1 VLTGGL
7 KQQGVTTAVA
17 TLDWQR
23 FERRVK
29 PGDSSR
35 ADCMRKP
42 KHERGKKAMHE
53 ELMERVADPENAR
66 HAMGAVVANGGAPGI
81 DGMTTEQLESHIERH
96 WGSISAKLLAGC
108 WSPSPLR
115 RVEIPKP
122 SGGKRMLG
130 IPTVVDRWVQ
140 QMLLNVLQPIF
151 DSLMSEHF

>member
-1 VLTGGL
+1 
-7 KQQGVTTAVA
+7 
-17 TLDWQR
+17 
-23 FERRVK
+23 
-29 PGDSSR
+29 
-35 ADCMRKP
+35 
-42 KHERGKKAMHE
+42 
-53 ELMERVADPENAR
+53 
-66 HAMGAVVANGGAPGI
+66 MGAVVANGGAPGI

-108 WSPSPLR
+108 WRPSPVR

-151 DSLMSEHF
+151 DPLQSEHSYGFRPGRSAHAAIGAAQGYVQGGKSWVSTSTSKPSLMCTMTF